1 MPRLLA
7 GSAIIFALACAAP
20 LEAAEDGSLADY
32 LTNLVKHDCG
42 SCHGIDMKGGLG
54 RPLTVEALEG
64 VDAETLKEIILH
76 GIPDTAMPGWHGLIS
91 ESDAA
96 WIAAGLKEGRFQ

>member
-1 MPRLLA
+1 MLRLA
-7 GSAIIFALACAAP
+7 VALLLVCAWVVPAR
-20 LEAAEDGSLADY
+20 AADGQSLADY

-64 VDAETLKEIILH
+64 VEMETLMEIILH
-76 GIPDTAMPGWHGLIS
+76 GIPETAMPGWHGLIS

-96 WIAAGLKEGRFQ
+96 WIAAGLKEGRFE

>member
-1 MPRLLA
+1 MPRLGA
-7 GSAIIFALACAAP
+7 ALALGLACLCVAP
-20 LEAAEDGSLADY
+20 ALAAAEQSLTDY

>member
-1 MPRLLA
+1 MPRLLG
-7 GSAIIFALACAAP
+7 GSVLLLTLAFAVPAQ
-20 LEAAEDGSLADY
+20 AAEDQSLADY

-54 RPLTVEALEG
+54 RPLTVKALEG
-64 VDAETLKEIILH
+64 VDTETLKEIILH
-76 GIPDTAMPGWHGLIS
+76 GIPDTAMPGWHGLLS